1 MNNKNSKVLHS
12 LLIKNFKSIGNQ
24 EKIDFGNLTLL
35 CGENS
40 SGKSTIINTLLL
52 LAQSGHHFYQQ
63 PDTSFPLNGVVQ
75 QLGSIENIKNKNS
88 NSEISIGLLGGDEIS
103 NSFFQISLDDLGTGR
118 NILYSKYVHDFLK
131 DIDEFN
137 AIDFAEFSKDKL
149 YMTKAFEFSYFD
161 TELENKFLLET
172 DIPKDIKNKLEEYIT
187 FSDFKSENTKY
198 HTSLNF
204 NAREYNFLSEESNI
218 SPEKINETF
227 SSKFSEMDYE
237 NSVHSFNGV
246 MFKDGFPSNQLS
258 TPTELTRSIMSDF
271 ISKFKDLDLENISI
285 DIRDFAYSDEMWSTE
300 IEDYME
306 FDSNTERNLLI
317 DHILSENLDFPDLG
331 KENLLQIFDKFFK
344 RKSSLSNYFKYL
356 FEQGFS
362 IEMLNELNRFEIE
375 NNTQRKPGLTNIL
388 SAISVSLYGID
399 ISKTKSE
406 VRKSTKRRNVVDE
419 LLPIIFLYNI
429 LNLDEFKQYGPIQE
443 GMYFFIIS
451 TLLNNSEEAIYSK
464 FVDISK
470 GILSLLDE
478 KIPEDNLWDTA
489 YDYFISDHEEMDY
502 EDDDFRRDQS
512 LYENYY
518 EEAKAEELQRRLSNA
533 TSMFREF
540 LDEFFD
546 SSPVE
551 VNTEEL
557 SRRLYSSTR
566 IFIDFRSLR
575 ESIEKFDTIANFR
588 FFNYNNSK
596 HQQNNEKNLQSIL
609 DSVNKFMGWSY
620 FINSER
626 EQGAKKDTYYI
637 ESKFSIK
644 NLESNLLIIDSMNSL
659 NIVYKKLKDIL
670 DHIKYLGPLR
680 DRSTSSDSD
689 NIYPEII
696 PLGLDGEN
704 FIKHYEF
711 NKNKKII
718 TILPYYEFN
727 ESPIKNRKTPSE
739 KKNPDTIDDLVKNN
753 ATFKEVNTF
762 TVREAFD
769 WWIKY
774 FGLGS
779 YFEVTNNTERPSQL
793 DSYIRPVDLEHSV
806 SPASVGVGF
815 SQIAPIILMCLT
827 AEKNDI
833 LIFEQ
838 PELHLHPG
846 LQQKL
851 GDFFLQMS
859 KLGIQII
866 IETHSDHILNR
877 VRLRSLEDLD
887 SFSDN
892 VNIVFV
898 EKEDKQSKF
907 NQFKITDDGD
917 FDFETYPKGFFDQ
930 TSKDTFKLL
939 KAKAIKQQK
948 KSTENYDSD
957 SEEAPF

>member
-1 MNNKNSKVLHS
+1 MKDKDNKVLRS
-12 LLIKNFKSIGNQ
+12 LLIKNFKSIGSQ
-24 EKIDFGNLTLL
+24 EKIDFENLTLL

-63 PDTSFPLNGVVQ
+63 PDLSFPLNGVVQ
-75 QLGSIENIKNKNS
+75 QLGSIENIKNKNGD
-88 NSEISIGLLGGDEIS
+88 SEISIGLLGREGD
-103 NSFFQISLDDLGTGR
+103 NNLFFQISLDDLGVGG
-118 NILYSKYVHDFLK
+118 NILNSKYVNDHLFDADDYSLDPTVGYEDLWYK
-131 DIDEFN
+131 
-137 AIDFAEFSKDKL
+137 
-149 YMTKAFEFSYFD
+149 TKAFEFSYFN
-161 TELENKFLLET
+161 TEKENKFLLESEL
-172 DIPKDIKNKLEEYIT
+172 PENIKNKLEEYIVL
-187 FSDFKSENTKY
+187 SDYKSENSKY

-204 NAREYNFLSEESNI
+204 NAMEYDVLGAESII
-218 SPEKINETF
+218 SPENIKETF
-227 SSKFSEMDYE
+227 LNKISETGITHG
-237 NSVHSFNGV
+237 SSFNGV

-258 TPTELTRSIMSDF
+258 TPTDLNRKIMGSF
-271 ISKFKDLDLENISI
+271 IGKFKNLDLENLSI
-285 DIRDFAYSDEMWSTE
+285 EIRDFAYSGDEMWSE
-300 IEDYME
+300 EEEDYME
-306 FDSNTERNLLI
+306 LDVNTERNLLI
-317 DHILSENLDFPDLG
+317 DHILEDELDFSGLG
-331 KENLLQIFDKFFK
+331 EESLELVIDKFFE

-356 FEQGFS
+356 FEEGFS
-362 IEMLNELNRFEIE
+362 IEMLNEFNRFEIE
-375 NNTQRKPGLTNIL
+375 NNTQRKSGLTNIL
-388 SAISVSLYGID
+388 SAISVSLYGKD

-406 VRKSTKRRNVVDE
+406 IRKSTKRRNVIDE

-429 LNLDEFKQYGPIQE
+429 LNLDELKQNGPIQE

-451 TLLNNSEEAIYSK
+451 TLLTNSEEAVYDR
-464 FVDISK
+464 FVKISEE
-470 GILSLLDE
+470 ISTLFSE
-478 KIPEDNLWDTA
+478 KISEEELQETA
-489 YDYFISDHEEMDY
+489 YDLFKGDN
-502 EDDDFRRDQS
+502 EDWNSELYDDALVLS
-512 LYENYY
+512 NELEKYY
-518 EEAKAEELQRRLSNA
+518 VEAKNEELLSRLSRAENI
-533 TSMFREF
+533 FKEF
-540 LDEFFD
+540 LDDFFA
-546 SSPVE
+546 SEP
-551 VNTEEL
+551 
-557 SRRLYSSTR
+557 
-566 IFIDFRSLR
+566 IDFKSLR
-575 ESIEKFDTIANFR
+575 ESIEKFDTIENFR

-596 HQQNNEKNLQSIL
+596 HQQNNEKKLQSIL
-609 DSVNKFMGWSY
+609 DSVNKFMEWSY

-626 EQGAKKDTYYI
+626 VQSSKKDTYYI

-644 NLESNLLIIDSMNSL
+644 NLENNLLRIEPENAL
-659 NIVYKKLKDIL
+659 NVVYDRLKRIL

-718 TILPYYEFN
+718 TILPYYELN
-727 ESPIKNRKTPSE
+727 QSPTKDGNTPS
-739 KKNPDTIDDLVKNN
+739 DVKNQDEIVDGSKN
-753 ATFKEVNTF
+753 NPTFKEVNTF

-779 YFEVTNNTERPSQL
+779 YFEVMNNTEKPSQL
-793 DSYIRPVDLEHSV
+793 DSYIRPIDLDHSV

-827 AEKNDI
+827 AEKNDV

-838 PELHLHPG
+838 PELHLHPA

-877 VRLRSLEDLD
+877 VRLRSLEDLK
-887 SFSDN
+887 SFSEN

-917 FDFETYPKGFFDQ
+917 FDFQTYPKGFFDQ

-948 KSTENYDSD
+948 KNTYNGDSNA
-957 SEEAPF
+957 EEAPF

>member
-1 MNNKNSKVLHS
+1 MKDKDNKVLRS
-12 LLIKNFKSIGNQ
+12 LLIKNFKSIGSQ
-24 EKIDFGNLTLL
+24 EKIDFENLTLL

-63 PDTSFPLNGVVQ
+63 PDLSFPLNGVVQ
-75 QLGSIENIKNKNS
+75 QLGSIENIKNKNGD
-88 NSEISIGLLGGDEIS
+88 SEISIGLLGREGD
-103 NSFFQISLDDLGTGR
+103 NNLFFQISLDDLGVGG
-118 NILYSKYVHDFLK
+118 NILNSKYVNDHLFDADDYSLDPTVGYEDLWYK
-131 DIDEFN
+131 
-137 AIDFAEFSKDKL
+137 
-149 YMTKAFEFSYFD
+149 TKAFEFSYFN
-161 TELENKFLLET
+161 TEKENKFLIESDLPE
-172 DIPKDIKNKLEEYIT
+172 DIKNKLEEYIVL
-187 FSDFKSENTKY
+187 SDYKSENSKY

-204 NAREYNFLSEESNI
+204 NAMEYDVLGAESII
-218 SPEKINETF
+218 SPENIKETF
-227 SSKFSEMDYE
+227 LNKISETGITHG
-237 NSVHSFNGV
+237 SSFNGV

-258 TPTELTRSIMSDF
+258 TPTDLNRKIMGSF
-271 ISKFKDLDLENISI
+271 IGKFKNLDLENLSI
-285 DIRDFAYSDEMWSTE
+285 EIRDFAYSGDEMWSE
-300 IEDYME
+300 EEEDYME
-306 FDSNTERNLLI
+306 LDVNTERNLLI
-317 DHILSENLDFPDLG
+317 DHILEDELDFSGLG
-331 KENLLQIFDKFFK
+331 EESLELVIDKFFE

-356 FEQGFS
+356 FEEGFS
-362 IEMLNELNRFEIE
+362 IEMLNEFNRFEIE
-375 NNTQRKPGLTNIL
+375 NNTQRKSGLTNIL
-388 SAISVSLYGID
+388 SAISVSLYGKD

-406 VRKSTKRRNVVDE
+406 IRKSTKRRNVIDE

-429 LNLDEFKQYGPIQE
+429 LNLDELKQNGPIQE

-451 TLLNNSEEAIYSK
+451 TLLTNSEEAVYDR
-464 FVDISK
+464 FVKISEE
-470 GILSLLDE
+470 ISTLFSE
-478 KIPEDNLWDTA
+478 KISEEELQETA
-489 YDYFISDHEEMDY
+489 YDLFKGDN
-502 EDDDFRRDQS
+502 EDWNSELYDDALVLS
-512 LYENYY
+512 NELEKYY
-518 EEAKAEELQRRLSNA
+518 VEAKNEELLSRLSRTENI
-533 TSMFREF
+533 FKEF
-540 LDEFFD
+540 LDDFFA
-546 SSPVE
+546 SEP
-551 VNTEEL
+551 
-557 SRRLYSSTR
+557 
-566 IFIDFRSLR
+566 IDFKSLR
-575 ESIEKFDTIANFR
+575 ESIEKFDTIENFR

-596 HQQNNEKNLQSIL
+596 HQQNNEKKLQSIL
-609 DSVNKFMGWSY
+609 DSVNKFMEWSY

-626 EQGAKKDTYYI
+626 VKSSKKDTYYI

-644 NLESNLLIIDSMNSL
+644 NLENNLLRIEPENAL
-659 NIVYKKLKDIL
+659 NVVYDRLKRIL

-718 TILPYYEFN
+718 TILPYYELN
-727 ESPIKNRKTPSE
+727 QSPTKDGNTPSDV
-739 KKNPDTIDDLVKNN
+739 KNQDEIDDGVKNN
-753 ATFKEVNTF
+753 PTFKEVNTF

-779 YFEVTNNTERPSQL
+779 YFEVMNNTEKPSQL
-793 DSYIRPVDLEHSV
+793 DSYIRPIDLDHSV

-827 AEKNDI
+827 AEKNDV

-838 PELHLHPG
+838 PELHLHPA

-877 VRLRSLEDLD
+877 VRLRSLEDLK
-887 SFSDN
+887 SFSEN

-917 FDFETYPKGFFDQ
+917 YDFQTYPKGFFDQ

-948 KSTENYDSD
+948 KNTYNGDSNA
-957 SEEAPF
+957 EEAPF

>member
-1 MNNKNSKVLHS
+1 MKDNKVLRS
-12 LLIKNFKSIGNQ
+12 LLIKNFKSVGDP
-24 EKIDFGNLTLL
+24 EKIDFENLTLL

-63 PDTSFPLNGVVQ
+63 PDSSFPLNGVVQ

-88 NSEISIGLLGGDEIS
+88 DSEISIGVLGREG
-103 NSFFQISLDDLGTGR
+103 NHNLFFQISLEDLGVSG
-118 NILYSKYVHDFLK
+118 NILNSKYVNDLLV
-131 DIDEFN
+131 DADEFS
-137 AIDFAEFSKDKL
+137 IDPEELSKDKL
-149 YMTKAFEFSYFD
+149 FVTKGFEFSYFN
-161 TELENKFLLET
+161 TEKENKFLLES
-172 DIPKDIKNKLEEYIT
+172 DLPENIKNKLEEYIVL
-187 FSDFKSENTKY
+187 SDYNSENSKY

-204 NAREYNFLSEESNI
+204 NAKEYEAVSEESII
-218 SPEKINETF
+218 SSEKIKETF
-227 SSKFSEMDYE
+227 LNKLSERGIPHG
-237 NSVHSFNGV
+237 SSFNGV

-258 TPTELTRSIMSDF
+258 TPADLNRKIMGSF
-271 ISKFKDLDLENISI
+271 IAKFKELDLENLSI
-285 DIRDFAYSDEMWSTE
+285 EIRDFAYSGDEMWSE
-300 IEDYME
+300 EEEDYME
-306 FDSNTERNLLI
+306 LDVNTERNLLI
-317 DHILSENLDFPDLG
+317 DHILEDDLDFSGLG
-331 KENLLQIFDKFFK
+331 EESLELIVDKFFK

-356 FEQGFS
+356 FEEGFS
-362 IEMLNELNRFEIE
+362 IEMLNEFNRFEIE
-375 NNTQRKPGLTNIL
+375 NNTQRKSGLTNIL
-388 SAISVSLYGID
+388 SAISVSLYGKD

-406 VRKSTKRRNVVDE
+406 IRKSTKRRNVIDE

-429 LNLDEFKQYGPIQE
+429 LNLDELKQYGPIQE

-451 TLLNNSEEAIYSK
+451 TLLTNSEEAVYDR
-464 FVDISK
+464 FVKISEE
-470 GILSLLDE
+470 ISTLFSE
-478 KIPEDNLWDTA
+478 KISE
-489 YDYFISDHEEMDY
+489 
-502 EDDDFRRDQS
+502 
-512 LYENYY
+512 
-518 EEAKAEELQRRLSNA
+518 EELQDAAYDLFKGDNEDWNSELYA
-533 TSMFREF
+533 
-540 LDEFFD
+540 DEL
-546 SSPVE
+546 VLQNE
-551 VNTEEL
+551 LEKYYIEAKTEEL
-557 SRRLYSSTR
+557 YIRRTR
-566 IFIDFRSLR
+566 ADNIFKDFLNDFFASDPIDFKSLR
-575 ESIEKFDTIANFR
+575 ESIEKFDTIENFR

-596 HQQNNEKNLQSIL
+596 HQQNNEKKLQSIL
-609 DSVNKFMGWSY
+609 DSVNKFMEWSY

-626 EQGAKKDTYYI
+626 VQGAKKDTYYI

-644 NLESNLLIIDSMNSL
+644 NLENNLLRIEPENAL
-659 NIVYKKLKDIL
+659 NVVYDRLKHIL
-670 DHIKYLGPLR
+670 NHIKYLGPLR

-727 ESPIKNRKTPSE
+727 QSPTKDGNTPSDV
-739 KKNPDTIDDLVKNN
+739 KNQDEIDDGVKNN
-753 ATFKEVNTF
+753 PTFKEVNTF

-779 YFEVTNNTERPSQL
+779 FFEVMNNTEKPSQL
-793 DSYIRPVDLEHSV
+793 DSYIRPIDLDHSV

-827 AEKNDI
+827 AEKNDV

-838 PELHLHPG
+838 PELHLHPA

-877 VRLRSLEDLD
+877 VRLRSLEDLK
-887 SFSDN
+887 SFSKN

-907 NQFKITDDGD
+907 NQFKITEDGD
-917 FDFETYPKGFFDQ
+917 FDFQTYPKGFFDQ

-948 KSTENYDSD
+948 KSTDNDD
-957 SEEAPF
+957 NNPEEAPF

>member
-1 MNNKNSKVLHS
+1 MKDNKVLRS
-12 LLIKNFKSIGNQ
+12 LLIKNFKSVGDPQ
-24 EKIDFGNLTLL
+24 KIDFENLTLL

-52 LAQSGHHFYQQ
+52 LAQSGHNFYQQ
-63 PDTSFPLNGVVQ
+63 PDSSFPLNGVVQ

-88 NSEISIGLLGGDEIS
+88 DSEISIGVLGREGND
-103 NSFFQISLDDLGTGR
+103 NLFFQISLEDLGVAG
-118 NILYSKYVHDFLK
+118 NILNSKYVNDHLFDADEYSLDSDGYK
-131 DIDEFN
+131 DLWY
-137 AIDFAEFSKDKL
+137 K
-149 YMTKAFEFSYFD
+149 TKAFEFSYFN
-161 TELENKFLLET
+161 TEKENKFLLES
-172 DIPKDIKNKLEEYIT
+172 DLSENIKNKLEEYIVL
-187 FSDFKSENTKY
+187 SDYKSENSKY

-204 NAREYNFLSEESNI
+204 NAKEYDVLAAESII
-218 SPEKINETF
+218 SPENIKETF
-227 SSKFSEMDYE
+227 LNKISETGITHG
-237 NSVHSFNGV
+237 SSFNGV

-258 TPTELTRSIMSDF
+258 TPADLNRKIMGSF
-271 ISKFKDLDLENISI
+271 IAKFKELDLENLSI
-285 DIRDFAYSDEMWSTE
+285 EIRDFAYSGDEMWSE
-300 IEDYME
+300 EEEDYME
-306 FDSNTERNLLI
+306 LDVNTERNLLI
-317 DHILSENLDFPDLG
+317 DHILEDNLDFSDLDE
-331 KENLLQIFDKFFK
+331 ENLKLMIDKFFK

-362 IEMLNELNRFEIE
+362 IEMLNEFNRFEIK
-375 NNTQRKPGLTNIL
+375 NNTQRKSGLTNIL
-388 SAISVSLYGID
+388 SAISVSLYGKD

-406 VRKSTKRRNVVDE
+406 IRKSTKRRNVIDE

-429 LNLDEFKQYGPIQE
+429 LNLDELRQYGPIQE

-451 TLLNNSEEAIYSK
+451 TLLTNSEEPVYDR
-464 FVDISK
+464 FVKISEE
-470 GILSLLDE
+470 ISTLFSE
-478 KIPEDNLWDTA
+478 KISEEELHDAA
-489 YDYFISDHEEMDY
+489 YDLFKGDV
-502 EDDDFRRDQS
+502 EDWNS
-512 LYENYY
+512 ELYADELVLRNELEKYY
-518 EEAKAEELQRRLSNA
+518 IEAK
-533 TSMFREF
+533 
-540 LDEFFD
+540 
-546 SSPVE
+546 
-551 VNTEEL
+551 TEEL
-557 SRRLYSSTR
+557 YIRRTR
-566 IFIDFRSLR
+566 ADNIFKDFLDDFFASDPIDFKSLR
-575 ESIEKFDTIANFR
+575 ESIEKFDTIENFR

-596 HQQNNEKNLQSIL
+596 HQQNNEKKLESIL
-609 DSVNKFMGWSY
+609 DSVNKFMEWSY

-626 EQGAKKDTYYI
+626 VQGAKKDTYYI

-644 NLESNLLIIDSMNSL
+644 NLENNLLRIEPEDAL
-659 NIVYKKLKDIL
+659 NVVYDRLKHIL

-689 NIYPEII
+689 NIYPKII
-696 PLGLDGEN
+696 PLGLNGEN

-718 TILPYYEFN
+718 TILPYYEFKQ
-727 ESPIKNRKTPSE
+727 SPTKDGNTPSDIKNQDE
-739 KKNPDTIDDLVKNN
+739 IDDGIKNN
-753 ATFKEVNTF
+753 LTFKEANTF

-769 WWIKY
+769 WWIKF

-779 YFEVTNNTERPSQL
+779 YFEVMNNTEKPSQL
-793 DSYIRPVDLEHSV
+793 DSYIRPIDLDHSV

-827 AEKNDI
+827 ADKNDV

-887 SFSDN
+887 SFKEN

-898 EKEDKQSKF
+898 EKENKQSKF
-907 NQFKITDDGD
+907 NQFKITDNGD
-917 FDFETYPKGFFDQ
+917 FDFQTYPKGFFDQ

-948 KSTENYDSD
+948 KNTDNV
-957 SEEAPF
+957 EEAPF

>member
-1 MNNKNSKVLHS
+1 MKDNNVLRS
-12 LLIKNFKSIGNQ
+12 LLIKNFKSIGHP
-24 EKIDFGNLTLL
+24 EKIDFENLTLL

-63 PDTSFPLNGVVQ
+63 SDSSFPLNGVVQ

-88 NSEISIGLLGGDEIS
+88 DSEISIGILGREGND
-103 NSFFQISLDDLGTGR
+103 NLFFQISLEDLGIGG
-118 NILYSKYVHDFLK
+118 NIMNSKYVNDHLIDADGYSLDTAEGYK
-131 DIDEFN
+131 DLHYE
-137 AIDFAEFSKDKL
+137 
-149 YMTKAFEFSYFD
+149 TKAFEFSYFK
-161 TELENKFLLET
+161 TEKENEFILESDLPEN
-172 DIPKDIKNKLEEYIT
+172 IKNKLEEYIVL
-187 FSDFKSENTKY
+187 SDYKSENSKY

-204 NAREYNFLSEESNI
+204 NAKEYDVLAKESII
-218 SPEKINETF
+218 SPENIKETF
-227 SSKFSEMDYE
+227 LNKISETGP
-237 NSVHSFNGV
+237 SFGSSFNGV

-258 TPTELTRSIMSDF
+258 TPTDLNRKIMGSF
-271 ISKFKDLDLENISI
+271 IAKFKDLDLENLSI
-285 DIRDFAYSDEMWSTE
+285 EIRDFAYSGDEMWSE
-300 IEDYME
+300 EEEDYME
-306 FDSNTERNLLI
+306 LDVNTERNLLI
-317 DHILSENLDFPDLG
+317 DHILEDDLDFSGLG
-331 KENLLQIFDKFFK
+331 EESLELVVDKFFE

-356 FEQGFS
+356 FEEGFS
-362 IEMLNELNRFEIE
+362 IEMLNEFNRFEIE
-375 NNTQRKPGLTNIL
+375 NNTQRKSGLTNIL
-388 SAISVSLYGID
+388 SAISVSLYGKD

-406 VRKSTKRRNVVDE
+406 IRKSTKRRNVIDE

-429 LNLDEFKQYGPIQE
+429 LNLDELKQNGPIQE

-451 TLLNNSEEAIYSK
+451 TLLTNSEEAVYDR
-464 FVDISK
+464 FVKISEE
-470 GILSLLDE
+470 ISTLFSE
-478 KIPEDNLWDTA
+478 KISEEELQETA
-489 YDYFISDHEEMDY
+489 YDLFKGDNEDWNSELYDDVIVLSNELEEY
-502 EDDDFRRDQS
+502 WVKAKNEELLSRLSRAENIFKGFLDDFFASD
-512 LYENYY
+512 
-518 EEAKAEELQRRLSNA
+518 
-533 TSMFREF
+533 
-540 LDEFFD
+540 
-546 SSPVE
+546 P
-551 VNTEEL
+551 
-557 SRRLYSSTR
+557 
-566 IFIDFRSLR
+566 IDFKSLR
-575 ESIEKFDTIANFR
+575 ESIDNFDTIENFR

-596 HQQNNEKNLQSIL
+596 HQQNNEKKLQSIL
-609 DSVNKFMGWSY
+609 DSVNKFMEWSY

-626 EQGAKKDTYYI
+626 VQGAKKETYYI
-637 ESKFSIK
+637 DSKFSLK
-644 NLESNLLIIDSMNSL
+644 NLENNLLRIEPENAL
-659 NIVYKKLKDIL
+659 NVVYDRLKHIL

-727 ESPIKNRKTPSE
+727 QSPTKNAKTTSKVKNLDETDDGIKN
-739 KKNPDTIDDLVKNN
+739 NP
-753 ATFKEVNTF
+753 TFKEVNTF

-779 YFEVTNNTERPSQL
+779 YFEVMNNTEKPSQL
-793 DSYIRPVDLEHSV
+793 DSYIRPIDLDHSV

-827 AEKNDI
+827 AEKNDV

-838 PELHLHPG
+838 PELHLHPA

-859 KLGIQII
+859 KLGTQII

-877 VRLRSLEDLD
+877 VRLRSLEDLK
-887 SFSDN
+887 SFKEN

-917 FDFETYPKGFFDQ
+917 FDFQTYPKGFFDQ

-948 KSTENYDSD
+948 KNTDNV
-957 SEEAPF
+957 EEAPF

>member
-1 MNNKNSKVLHS
+1 MKDKDNKVLRS
-12 LLIKNFKSIGNQ
+12 LLIKNFKSIGSQ
-24 EKIDFGNLTLL
+24 EKIDFENLTLL

-63 PDTSFPLNGVVQ
+63 PDLSFPLNGVVQ
-75 QLGSIENIKNKNS
+75 QLGSIENIKNKNGD
-88 NSEISIGLLGGDEIS
+88 SEISIGLLGREGD
-103 NSFFQISLDDLGTGR
+103 NNLFFQISLDDLGVGG
-118 NILYSKYVHDFLK
+118 NILNSKYVNDHLFDADDYSLDPTVGYEDLWYK
-131 DIDEFN
+131 
-137 AIDFAEFSKDKL
+137 
-149 YMTKAFEFSYFD
+149 TKAFEFSYFN
-161 TELENKFLLET
+161 TEKENKFLLESEL
-172 DIPKDIKNKLEEYIT
+172 PENIKNKLEEYIVL
-187 FSDFKSENTKY
+187 SDYKSENSKY

-204 NAREYNFLSEESNI
+204 NAMEYDVLGAESII
-218 SPEKINETF
+218 SPENIKETF
-227 SSKFSEMDYE
+227 LNKISETGITHG
-237 NSVHSFNGV
+237 SSFNGV

-258 TPTELTRSIMSDF
+258 TPTDLNRKIMGSF
-271 ISKFKDLDLENISI
+271 IGKFKNLDLENLSI
-285 DIRDFAYSDEMWSTE
+285 EIRDFAYSGDEMWSE
-300 IEDYME
+300 EEEDYME
-306 FDSNTERNLLI
+306 LDVNTERNLLI
-317 DHILSENLDFPDLG
+317 DHILEDELDFSGLG
-331 KENLLQIFDKFFK
+331 EESLELVIDKFFE

-356 FEQGFS
+356 FEEGFS
-362 IEMLNELNRFEIE
+362 IEMLNEFNRFEIE
-375 NNTQRKPGLTNIL
+375 NNTQRKSGLTNIL
-388 SAISVSLYGID
+388 SAISVSLYGKD

-406 VRKSTKRRNVVDE
+406 IRKSTKRRNVIDE

-429 LNLDEFKQYGPIQE
+429 LNLDELKQNGPIQE

-451 TLLNNSEEAIYSK
+451 TLLTNSEEAVYDR
-464 FVDISK
+464 FVKISEE
-470 GILSLLDE
+470 ISTLFSE
-478 KIPEDNLWDTA
+478 KISEEELQETA
-489 YDYFISDHEEMDY
+489 YDLFKGDN
-502 EDDDFRRDQS
+502 EDWNSELYDDALVLS
-512 LYENYY
+512 NELEKYY
-518 EEAKAEELQRRLSNA
+518 VEAKNEELLSRLSRAENI
-533 TSMFREF
+533 FKEF
-540 LDEFFD
+540 LDDFFA
-546 SSPVE
+546 SEP
-551 VNTEEL
+551 
-557 SRRLYSSTR
+557 
-566 IFIDFRSLR
+566 IDFKSLR
-575 ESIEKFDTIANFR
+575 ESIEKFDTIENFR

-596 HQQNNEKNLQSIL
+596 HQQNNEKKLQSIL
-609 DSVNKFMGWSY
+609 DSVNKFMEWSY

-626 EQGAKKDTYYI
+626 VQSSKKDTYYI

-644 NLESNLLIIDSMNSL
+644 NLENNLLRIEPENAL
-659 NIVYKKLKDIL
+659 NVVYDRLKHIL

-718 TILPYYEFN
+718 TILPYYELN
-727 ESPIKNRKTPSE
+727 QSPTKDGNTPS
-739 KKNPDTIDDLVKNN
+739 DVKNQDEIVDGSKN
-753 ATFKEVNTF
+753 NPTFKEVNTF

-779 YFEVTNNTERPSQL
+779 YFEVMNNTEKPSQL
-793 DSYIRPVDLEHSV
+793 DSYIRPIDLDHSV

-827 AEKNDI
+827 AEKNDV

-838 PELHLHPG
+838 PELHLHPA

-877 VRLRSLEDLD
+877 VRLRSLEDLK
-887 SFSDN
+887 SFSEN

-917 FDFETYPKGFFDQ
+917 FDFQTYPKGFFDQ

-948 KSTENYDSD
+948 KNTDNGDSNG
-957 SEEAPF
+957 EEAPF

>member
-1 MNNKNSKVLHS
+1 MKDKDNKVLRS
-12 LLIKNFKSIGNQ
+12 LLIKNFKSIGSQ
-24 EKIDFGNLTLL
+24 EKIDFENLTLL

-63 PDTSFPLNGVVQ
+63 PDLSFPLNGVVQ
-75 QLGSIENIKNKNS
+75 QLGSIENIKNKNGD
-88 NSEISIGLLGGDEIS
+88 SEISIGLLGREGD
-103 NSFFQISLDDLGTGR
+103 NNLFFQISLDDLGVGG
-118 NILYSKYVHDFLK
+118 NILNSKYVNDHLFDADDYSLDPTVGYEDLWYK
-131 DIDEFN
+131 
-137 AIDFAEFSKDKL
+137 
-149 YMTKAFEFSYFD
+149 TKAFEFSYFN
-161 TELENKFLLET
+161 TEKENKFLLESEL
-172 DIPKDIKNKLEEYIT
+172 PENIKNKLEEYIVL
-187 FSDFKSENTKY
+187 SDYKSENSKY

-204 NAREYNFLSEESNI
+204 NAMEYDVLGAESII
-218 SPEKINETF
+218 SPENIKETF
-227 SSKFSEMDYE
+227 LNKISETGITHG
-237 NSVHSFNGV
+237 SSFNGV

-258 TPTELTRSIMSDF
+258 TPTDLNRKIMGSF
-271 ISKFKDLDLENISI
+271 IGKFKNLDLENLSI
-285 DIRDFAYSDEMWSTE
+285 EIRDFAYSGDEMWSE
-300 IEDYME
+300 EEEDYME
-306 FDSNTERNLLI
+306 LDVNTERNLLI
-317 DHILSENLDFPDLG
+317 DHILEDELDFSGLG
-331 KENLLQIFDKFFK
+331 EESLELVIDKFFE

-356 FEQGFS
+356 FEEGFS
-362 IEMLNELNRFEIE
+362 IEMLNEFNRFEIE
-375 NNTQRKPGLTNIL
+375 NNTQRKSGLTNIL
-388 SAISVSLYGID
+388 SAISVSLYGKD

-406 VRKSTKRRNVVDE
+406 IRKSTKRRNVIDE

-429 LNLDEFKQYGPIQE
+429 LNLDELKQNGPIQE

-451 TLLNNSEEAIYSK
+451 TLLTNSEEAVYDR
-464 FVDISK
+464 FVKISEE
-470 GILSLLDE
+470 ISTLFSE
-478 KIPEDNLWDTA
+478 KISEEELQETA
-489 YDYFISDHEEMDY
+489 YDLFKGDN
-502 EDDDFRRDQS
+502 EDWNSELYDDALVLS
-512 LYENYY
+512 NELEKYY
-518 EEAKAEELQRRLSNA
+518 VEAKNEELLSRLSRAENI
-533 TSMFREF
+533 FKEF
-540 LDEFFD
+540 LDDFFA
-546 SSPVE
+546 SEP
-551 VNTEEL
+551 
-557 SRRLYSSTR
+557 
-566 IFIDFRSLR
+566 IDFKSLR
-575 ESIEKFDTIANFR
+575 ESIEKFDTIENFR

-596 HQQNNEKNLQSIL
+596 HQQNNEKKLQSIL
-609 DSVNKFMGWSY
+609 DSVNKFMEWSY

-626 EQGAKKDTYYI
+626 VQSSKKDTYYI

-644 NLESNLLIIDSMNSL
+644 NLENNLLRIEPENAL
-659 NIVYKKLKDIL
+659 NVVYDRLKHIL

-718 TILPYYEFN
+718 TILPYYELN
-727 ESPIKNRKTPSE
+727 QSPTKDGNTPS
-739 KKNPDTIDDLVKNN
+739 DVKNQDEIVDGSKN
-753 ATFKEVNTF
+753 NPTFKEVNTF

-779 YFEVTNNTERPSQL
+779 YFEVMNNTEKPSQL
-793 DSYIRPVDLEHSV
+793 DSYIRPIDLDHSV

-827 AEKNDI
+827 AEKNDV

-838 PELHLHPG
+838 PELHLHPA

-877 VRLRSLEDLD
+877 VRLRSLEDLK
-887 SFSDN
+887 SFSEN

-917 FDFETYPKGFFDQ
+917 FDFQTYPKGFFDQ

-948 KSTENYDSD
+948 KNTDNGDSNA
-957 SEEAPF
+957 EEAPF

>member
-1 MNNKNSKVLHS
+1 MKDNKVLRS
-12 LLIKNFKSIGNQ
+12 LLIKNFKSVGDP
-24 EKIDFGNLTLL
+24 EKIDFENLTLL

-63 PDTSFPLNGVVQ
+63 PDSSFPLNGVVQ

-88 NSEISIGLLGGDEIS
+88 DSEISIGVLGREG
-103 NSFFQISLDDLGTGR
+103 NHNLFFQISLEDLGVSG
-118 NILYSKYVHDFLK
+118 NILNSKYVNDLLV
-131 DIDEFN
+131 DADELSIDPE
-137 AIDFAEFSKDKL
+137 ELSKDKL
-149 YMTKAFEFSYFD
+149 FVTKGFEFSYFN
-161 TELENKFLLET
+161 TEKENKFLLES
-172 DIPKDIKNKLEEYIT
+172 DLPENIKNKLEEYIVL
-187 FSDFKSENTKY
+187 SDYNSENSKY

-204 NAREYNFLSEESNI
+204 NAKEYDALSEESII
-218 SPEKINETF
+218 SSEKIKETF
-227 SSKFSEMDYE
+227 LNKLSERGIPHG
-237 NSVHSFNGV
+237 SSFNGV

-258 TPTELTRSIMSDF
+258 TPADLNRKIMGSF
-271 ISKFKDLDLENISI
+271 IAKFKELDLENLSI
-285 DIRDFAYSDEMWSTE
+285 EIRDFAYSGDEMWSE
-300 IEDYME
+300 EEEDYME
-306 FDSNTERNLLI
+306 LDVNTERNLLI
-317 DHILSENLDFPDLG
+317 DHILEDNLDFSGLG
-331 KENLLQIFDKFFK
+331 EESLELIVDKFFK

-356 FEQGFS
+356 FEEGFS
-362 IEMLNELNRFEIE
+362 IEMLNEFNRFEIE
-375 NNTQRKPGLTNIL
+375 NNTQRKSGLTNIL
-388 SAISVSLYGID
+388 SAISVSLYGKD

-406 VRKSTKRRNVVDE
+406 IRKSTKRRNVIDE

-429 LNLDEFKQYGPIQE
+429 LNLDELKQYGPIQE

-451 TLLNNSEEAIYSK
+451 TLLTNSEEAVYDR
-464 FVDISK
+464 FVKISEE
-470 GILSLLDE
+470 ISTLFSE
-478 KIPEDNLWDTA
+478 KISE
-489 YDYFISDHEEMDY
+489 
-502 EDDDFRRDQS
+502 
-512 LYENYY
+512 
-518 EEAKAEELQRRLSNA
+518 EELQDAAYDLFKGDNEDWNSELYADELVLQNELEKYYIEAKTEELLSRLSRAENI
-533 TSMFREF
+533 FKEF
-540 LDEFFD
+540 LDDFFASD
-546 SSPVE
+546 P
-551 VNTEEL
+551 
-557 SRRLYSSTR
+557 
-566 IFIDFRSLR
+566 IDFKSLR
-575 ESIEKFDTIANFR
+575 ESIEKFDTIENFR

-596 HQQNNEKNLQSIL
+596 HQQNNEKKLQSIL
-609 DSVNKFMGWSY
+609 DSVNKFMEWRY

-626 EQGAKKDTYYI
+626 VQSSKKDTYYI

-644 NLESNLLIIDSMNSL
+644 NLENNLLRIEPENAL
-659 NIVYKKLKDIL
+659 NVVYDRLKHIL

-727 ESPIKNRKTPSE
+727 QSPTKDGNTPSDV
-739 KKNPDTIDDLVKNN
+739 KNQDEIDDGVKNN
-753 ATFKEVNTF
+753 PTFKEVNTF

-779 YFEVTNNTERPSQL
+779 YFEVMNNTEKPSQL
-793 DSYIRPVDLEHSV
+793 DSYIRPIDLDHSV

-827 AEKNDI
+827 AEKNDV

-838 PELHLHPG
+838 PELHLHPA

-877 VRLRSLEDLD
+877 VRLRSLEDLK
-887 SFSDN
+887 SFSKN

-907 NQFKITDDGD
+907 NQFKITEDGD
-917 FDFETYPKGFFDQ
+917 FDFQTYPKGFFDQ

-948 KSTENYDSD
+948 KNTNNSD
-957 SEEAPF
+957 SNAEEAPF

>member
-1 MNNKNSKVLHS
+1 MKDNKVLRS
-12 LLIKNFKSIGNQ
+12 LLIKNFKSIGDQ
-24 EKIDFGNLTLL
+24 EKIDFENLTLL

-52 LAQSGHHFYQQ
+52 LAQSGYHFYQQ
-63 PDTSFPLNGVVQ
+63 PDSSFPLNGVVQ

-88 NSEISIGLLGGDEIS
+88 DSEISIGLLGREGND
-103 NSFFQISLDDLGTGR
+103 NLFFQISLEDLGVGG
-118 NILYSKYVHDFLK
+118 NILYSKFINDHLFDASEYALDPAGYK
-131 DIDEFN
+131 DLHY
-137 AIDFAEFSKDKL
+137 K
-149 YMTKAFEFSYFD
+149 TKAFEFSYFN
-161 TELENKFLLET
+161 TEKENKFMLES
-172 DIPKDIKNKLEEYIT
+172 DLPENIKNKLEDYIVL
-187 FSDFKSENTKY
+187 SDYKPENSQY

-204 NAREYNFLSEESNI
+204 NAIEYDVLASKSII
-218 SPEKINETF
+218 SPEIINDTF
-227 SSKFSEMDYE
+227 LNTISE
-237 NSVHSFNGV
+237 SGISIGSSFNAV
-246 MFKDGFPSNQLS
+246 MFKDGFPSSQLS
-258 TPTELTRSIMSDF
+258 TPSDLNRKIMSNF
-271 ISKFKDLDLENISI
+271 IAKFKDLDLENLSI
-285 DIRDFAYSDEMWSTE
+285 EIKDFAYSNEIWSE
-300 IEDYME
+300 EEEDYME
-306 FDSNTERNLLI
+306 FDVNIQRNLLI
-317 DHILSENLDFPDLG
+317 DHILEDDLDFSGLDE
-331 KENLLQIFDKFFK
+331 KNLELIVDKFFK
-344 RKSSLSNYFKYL
+344 RKGSLSNYFKYL

-362 IEMLNELNRFEIE
+362 IGMLNEFNRFEIE

-388 SAISVSLYGID
+388 SAISVSLYGKD

-406 VRKSTKRRNVVDE
+406 IRKSTKRRNVIDE
-419 LLPIIFLYNI
+419 LLPVIFLYNI

-451 TLLNNSEEAIYSK
+451 TLINNSEEAVYDR
-464 FVDISK
+464 FVKISE
-470 GILSLLDE
+470 IISTLFSE
-478 KIPEDNLWDTA
+478 KISEEELKDTA
-489 YDYFISDHEEMDY
+489 YDYFRAANEEWDPTFVDRELTSEFHDY
-502 EDDDFRRDQS
+502 YF
-512 LYENYY
+512 
-518 EEAKAEELQRRLSNA
+518 EAKNEELWSRLSKAENI
-533 TSMFREF
+533 FKEF
-540 LDEFFD
+540 LDDFFD
-546 SSPVE
+546 SEP
-551 VNTEEL
+551 
-557 SRRLYSSTR
+557 
-566 IFIDFRSLR
+566 IDFKSLR
-575 ESIEKFDTIANFR
+575 ESIEKFDTIENFK

-596 HQQNNEKNLQSIL
+596 HQQNNEKKLQSIL
-609 DSVNKFMGWSY
+609 DTVNRFMEWNY
-620 FINSER
+620 FVNTER
-626 EQGAKKDTYYI
+626 VQGEKNDTYYI

-644 NLESNLLIIDSMNSL
+644 NLENNLLRIEPENAL
-659 NIVYKKLKDIL
+659 NVVYERLKYIL

-689 NIYPEII
+689 NIYPGII

-718 TILPYYEFN
+718 TILPYYELNQFPTRDGN
-727 ESPIKNRKTPSE
+727 SPSDVNNQDE
-739 KKNPDTIDDLVKNN
+739 IDDGVKNN
-753 ATFKEVNTF
+753 PTFKEVNTF

-779 YFEVTNNTERPSQL
+779 YFEVMNNTEKPSQL
-793 DSYIRPVDLEHSV
+793 DSYIRPIDLDHSV

-827 AEKNDI
+827 AEKNDV

-859 KLGIQII
+859 KLDIQII

-877 VRLRSLEDLD
+877 VRLRSLEDLK
-887 SFSDN
+887 SFSEN

-907 NQFKITDDGD
+907 NQFKITDNGD
-917 FDFETYPKGFFDQ
+917 FDFQTYPKGFFDQ
-930 TSKDTFKLL
+930 TSKDTFRLL

-948 KSTENYDSD
+948 KAAENDDGD

>member
-1 MNNKNSKVLHS
+1 
-12 LLIKNFKSIGNQ
+12 
-24 EKIDFGNLTLL
+24 
-35 CGENS
+35 
-40 SGKSTIINTLLL
+40 
-52 LAQSGHHFYQQ
+52 
-63 PDTSFPLNGVVQ
+63 
-75 QLGSIENIKNKNS
+75 
-88 NSEISIGLLGGDEIS
+88 
-103 NSFFQISLDDLGTGR
+103 
-118 NILYSKYVHDFLK
+118 
-131 DIDEFN
+131 
-137 AIDFAEFSKDKL
+137 
-149 YMTKAFEFSYFD
+149 
-161 TELENKFLLET
+161 
-172 DIPKDIKNKLEEYIT
+172 
-187 FSDFKSENTKY
+187 
-198 HTSLNF
+198 
-204 NAREYNFLSEESNI
+204 
-218 SPEKINETF
+218 
-227 SSKFSEMDYE
+227 
-237 NSVHSFNGV
+237 
-246 MFKDGFPSNQLS
+246 
-258 TPTELTRSIMSDF
+258 
-271 ISKFKDLDLENISI
+271 
-285 DIRDFAYSDEMWSTE
+285 
-300 IEDYME
+300 
-306 FDSNTERNLLI
+306 
-317 DHILSENLDFPDLG
+317 
-331 KENLLQIFDKFFK
+331 
-344 RKSSLSNYFKYL
+344 LSNYFKYL
-356 FEQGFS
+356 FELGFS

-375 NNTQRKPGLTNIL
+375 NDTQRKPGLTNIL

-419 LLPIIFLYNI
+419 LLPVIFLYNI

-451 TLLNNSEEAIYSK
+451 TLINNSEEAIYNK
-464 FVDISK
+464 FVDISE
-470 GILSLLDE
+470 GIRSLLDE
-478 KIPEDNLWDTA
+478 EISEDELRDTA
-489 YDYFISDHEEMDY
+489 YDYFISANEDWDSEYDDIPESSLLDY
-502 EDDDFRRDQS
+502 
-512 LYENYY
+512 YI
-518 EEAKAEELQRRLSNA
+518 EAKGEELSRRQSNA
-533 TSMFREF
+533 TSIFRDF

-546 SSPVE
+546 SDP
-551 VNTEEL
+551 
-557 SRRLYSSTR
+557 
-566 IFIDFRSLR
+566 IDFKSLR
-575 ESIEKFDTIANFR
+575 ESIEKFDTIENFR

-596 HQQNNEKNLQSIL
+596 HQQNNEKKLQHIL
-609 DSVNKFMGWSY
+609 DSVNRFMGWSY

-626 EQGAKKDTYYI
+626 EQGEKKNTYYI

-644 NLESNLLIIDSMNSL
+644 NLESNLLIIEPENSL

-711 NKNKKII
+711 NKNKNII
-718 TILPYYEFN
+718 TILPYYEYN
-727 ESPIKNRKTPSE
+727 ENLTKNGKTFFE
-739 KKNPDTIDDLVKNN
+739 KENPDKIDELVKNK

-769 WWIKY
+769 WWISY

-779 YFEVTNNTERPSQL
+779 YFEVINNAEKPSQL

-877 VRLRSLEDLD
+877 VRLRSLEDMD
-887 SFSDN
+887 SFSEN

-917 FDFETYPKGFFDQ
+917 FDFKTYPKGFFDQ

-948 KSTENYDSD
+948 KATENDDGD

>member
-1 MNNKNSKVLHS
+1 MKDNNVLRS
-12 LLIKNFKSIGNQ
+12 LLIKNFKSIGHP
-24 EKIDFGNLTLL
+24 EKIDFENLTLL

-63 PDTSFPLNGVVQ
+63 SDSSFPLNGVVQ

-88 NSEISIGLLGGDEIS
+88 DSEISIGILGREGND
-103 NSFFQISLDDLGTGR
+103 NLFFQISLEDLGIGG
-118 NILYSKYVHDFLK
+118 NIMNSKYVNDHLIDADGYSLDTAEGYK
-131 DIDEFN
+131 DLHYE
-137 AIDFAEFSKDKL
+137 
-149 YMTKAFEFSYFD
+149 TKAFEFSYFK
-161 TELENKFLLET
+161 TEKENEFILESDLPEN
-172 DIPKDIKNKLEEYIT
+172 IKNKLEEYIVL
-187 FSDFKSENTKY
+187 SDYKSENSKY

-204 NAREYNFLSEESNI
+204 NAKEYDVLAKESII
-218 SPEKINETF
+218 SPENIKETF
-227 SSKFSEMDYE
+227 LNKISETGP
-237 NSVHSFNGV
+237 SFGSSFNGV

-258 TPTELTRSIMSDF
+258 TPTDLNRKIMGSF
-271 ISKFKDLDLENISI
+271 IAKFKDLDLENLSI
-285 DIRDFAYSDEMWSTE
+285 EIRDFAYSGDEMWSE
-300 IEDYME
+300 EEEDYME
-306 FDSNTERNLLI
+306 LDVNTERNLLI
-317 DHILSENLDFPDLG
+317 DHILEDDLDFSGLG
-331 KENLLQIFDKFFK
+331 EESLELVVDKFFE

-356 FEQGFS
+356 FEEGFS
-362 IEMLNELNRFEIE
+362 IEMLNEFNRFEIE
-375 NNTQRKPGLTNIL
+375 NNTQRKSGLTNIL
-388 SAISVSLYGID
+388 SAISVSLYGKD

-406 VRKSTKRRNVVDE
+406 IRKSTKRRNVIDE

-429 LNLDEFKQYGPIQE
+429 LNLDELKQNGPIQE

-451 TLLNNSEEAIYSK
+451 TLLTNSEEAVYDR
-464 FVDISK
+464 FVKISEE
-470 GILSLLDE
+470 ISTLFSE
-478 KIPEDNLWDTA
+478 KISEEELQETA
-489 YDYFISDHEEMDY
+489 YDLFKGDNEDWNSELYDDVLVLSNELEEY
-502 EDDDFRRDQS
+502 WVKAKNEELLSRLSRAENIFKGFLDDFFASD
-512 LYENYY
+512 
-518 EEAKAEELQRRLSNA
+518 
-533 TSMFREF
+533 
-540 LDEFFD
+540 
-546 SSPVE
+546 P
-551 VNTEEL
+551 
-557 SRRLYSSTR
+557 
-566 IFIDFRSLR
+566 IDFKSLR
-575 ESIEKFDTIANFR
+575 ESIDNFDTIENFR

-596 HQQNNEKNLQSIL
+596 HQQNNEKKLQSIL
-609 DSVNKFMGWSY
+609 DSVNKFMEWSY

-626 EQGAKKDTYYI
+626 VQGAKKETYYI
-637 ESKFSIK
+637 DSKFSLK
-644 NLESNLLIIDSMNSL
+644 NLENNLLRIEPENAL
-659 NIVYKKLKDIL
+659 NVVYDRLKHIL

-727 ESPIKNRKTPSE
+727 QSPTKNAKTTSKVKNLDETDDGIKN
-739 KKNPDTIDDLVKNN
+739 NP
-753 ATFKEVNTF
+753 TFKEVNTF

-779 YFEVTNNTERPSQL
+779 YFEVMNNTEKPSQL
-793 DSYIRPVDLEHSV
+793 DSYIRPIDLDHSV

-827 AEKNDI
+827 AEKNDV

-838 PELHLHPG
+838 PELHLHPA

-859 KLGIQII
+859 KLGTQII

-877 VRLRSLEDLD
+877 VRLRSLEDLK
-887 SFSDN
+887 SFKEN

-917 FDFETYPKGFFDQ
+917 FDFQTYPKGFFDQ

-948 KSTENYDSD
+948 KNTDNV
-957 SEEAPF
+957 EEAPF

>member
-1 MNNKNSKVLHS
+1 MKDNNVLRS
-12 LLIKNFKSIGNQ
+12 LLIKNFKSIGHP
-24 EKIDFGNLTLL
+24 EKIDFENLTLL

-63 PDTSFPLNGVVQ
+63 PDSSFPLNGVVQ

-88 NSEISIGLLGGDEIS
+88 DSEISIGILGREGND
-103 NSFFQISLDDLGTGR
+103 NLFFQISLEDLGIGG
-118 NILYSKYVHDFLK
+118 NIMNSKYVNDHLIDADGYSLDTAEGYK
-131 DIDEFN
+131 DLHYE
-137 AIDFAEFSKDKL
+137 
-149 YMTKAFEFSYFD
+149 TKAFEFSYFK
-161 TELENKFLLET
+161 TEKENEFILESDLPEN
-172 DIPKDIKNKLEEYIT
+172 IKNKLEEYIVL
-187 FSDFKSENTKY
+187 SDYKSENSKY

-204 NAREYNFLSEESNI
+204 NAKEYDVLAKESII
-218 SPEKINETF
+218 SPENIKETF
-227 SSKFSEMDYE
+227 LNKISETGP
-237 NSVHSFNGV
+237 SFGSSFNGV

-258 TPTELTRSIMSDF
+258 TPTDLNRKIMGSF
-271 ISKFKDLDLENISI
+271 IAKFKDLDLENLSI
-285 DIRDFAYSDEMWSTE
+285 EIRDFAYSGDEMWSE
-300 IEDYME
+300 EEEDYME
-306 FDSNTERNLLI
+306 LDVNTERNLLI
-317 DHILSENLDFPDLG
+317 DHILEDDLDFSGLG
-331 KENLLQIFDKFFK
+331 EESLELVVDKFFE

-356 FEQGFS
+356 FEEGFS
-362 IEMLNELNRFEIE
+362 IEMLNEFNRFEIE
-375 NNTQRKPGLTNIL
+375 NNTQRKSGLTNIL
-388 SAISVSLYGID
+388 SAISVSLYGKD

-406 VRKSTKRRNVVDE
+406 IRKSTKRRNVIDE

-429 LNLDEFKQYGPIQE
+429 LNLDELKQNGPIQE

-451 TLLNNSEEAIYSK
+451 TLLTNSEEAVYDR
-464 FVDISK
+464 FVKISEE
-470 GILSLLDE
+470 ISTLFSE
-478 KIPEDNLWDTA
+478 KISEEELQETA
-489 YDYFISDHEEMDY
+489 YDLFKGDNEDWNSELYDDVIVLSNELEEY
-502 EDDDFRRDQS
+502 WVKAKNEELLSRLSRAENIFKGFLDDFFASD
-512 LYENYY
+512 
-518 EEAKAEELQRRLSNA
+518 
-533 TSMFREF
+533 
-540 LDEFFD
+540 
-546 SSPVE
+546 P
-551 VNTEEL
+551 
-557 SRRLYSSTR
+557 
-566 IFIDFRSLR
+566 IDFKSLR
-575 ESIEKFDTIANFR
+575 ESIDNFDTIENFR

-596 HQQNNEKNLQSIL
+596 HQQNNEKKLQSIL
-609 DSVNKFMGWSY
+609 DSVNKFMEWSY

-626 EQGAKKDTYYI
+626 VQGAKKETYYI
-637 ESKFSIK
+637 DSKFSLK
-644 NLESNLLIIDSMNSL
+644 NLENNLLRIEPENAL
-659 NIVYKKLKDIL
+659 NVVYDRLKHIL

-727 ESPIKNRKTPSE
+727 QSPTKNAKTTSKVKNLDETDDGIKN
-739 KKNPDTIDDLVKNN
+739 NP
-753 ATFKEVNTF
+753 TFKEVNTF

-779 YFEVTNNTERPSQL
+779 YFEVMNNTEKPSQL
-793 DSYIRPVDLEHSV
+793 DSYIRPIDLDHSV

-827 AEKNDI
+827 AEKNDV

-838 PELHLHPG
+838 PELHLHPA

-859 KLGIQII
+859 KLGTQII

-877 VRLRSLEDLD
+877 VRLRSLEDLK
-887 SFSDN
+887 SFKEN

-917 FDFETYPKGFFDQ
+917 FDFQTYPKGFFDQ

-948 KSTENYDSD
+948 KNTDNV
-957 SEEAPF
+957 EEAPF

>member
-1 MNNKNSKVLHS
+1 MKDKDNKVLRS
-12 LLIKNFKSIGNQ
+12 LLIKNFKSIGSQ
-24 EKIDFGNLTLL
+24 EKIDFENLTLL

-63 PDTSFPLNGVVQ
+63 PDLSFPLNGVVQ
-75 QLGSIENIKNKNS
+75 QLGSIENIKNKNGD
-88 NSEISIGLLGGDEIS
+88 SEISIGLLGREGD
-103 NSFFQISLDDLGTGR
+103 NNLFFQISLDDLGVGG
-118 NILYSKYVHDFLK
+118 NILNSKYVNDHLFDADDYNLDPTVGYEDLWYK
-131 DIDEFN
+131 
-137 AIDFAEFSKDKL
+137 
-149 YMTKAFEFSYFD
+149 TKAFEFSYFN
-161 TELENKFLLET
+161 TEKENKFLIESDLPE
-172 DIPKDIKNKLEEYIT
+172 DIKNKLEEYIVL
-187 FSDFKSENTKY
+187 SDYKSENSKY

-204 NAREYNFLSEESNI
+204 NAKEYDVLAAESII
-218 SPEKINETF
+218 SPENIKETF
-227 SSKFSEMDYE
+227 LNKISETGITHG
-237 NSVHSFNGV
+237 SSFNGV

-258 TPTELTRSIMSDF
+258 TPTDLNRKIMGSF
-271 ISKFKDLDLENISI
+271 IAKFKDLDLENLSI
-285 DIRDFAYSDEMWSTE
+285 EIRDFAYSGDEMWSE
-300 IEDYME
+300 EEEDYME
-306 FDSNTERNLLI
+306 LDVNTEKNLLI
-317 DHILSENLDFPDLG
+317 DHILEDDLDFSGLG
-331 KENLLQIFDKFFK
+331 EESLELVIDKFFE

-356 FEQGFS
+356 FEEGFS
-362 IEMLNELNRFEIE
+362 IEMLNEFNRFEIE
-375 NNTQRKPGLTNIL
+375 NNTQRKSGLTNIL
-388 SAISVSLYGID
+388 SAISVSLYGKD

-406 VRKSTKRRNVVDE
+406 IRKSTKRRNVIDE

-429 LNLDEFKQYGPIQE
+429 LNLDELKQNGPIQE

-451 TLLNNSEEAIYSK
+451 TLLTNSEEAVYDR
-464 FVDISK
+464 FVKISDE
-470 GILSLLDE
+470 ISTLFSE
-478 KIPEDNLWDTA
+478 KISEEELQETA
-489 YDYFISDHEEMDY
+489 YDLFKGDN
-502 EDDDFRRDQS
+502 EDWNSELYDDALVLS
-512 LYENYY
+512 NELEKYY
-518 EEAKAEELQRRLSNA
+518 VEAKNEELLSRLSRAENI
-533 TSMFREF
+533 FKEF
-540 LDEFFD
+540 LDDFFA
-546 SSPVE
+546 SEP
-551 VNTEEL
+551 
-557 SRRLYSSTR
+557 
-566 IFIDFRSLR
+566 IDFKSLR
-575 ESIEKFDTIANFR
+575 ESIEKFDTIENFR

-596 HQQNNEKNLQSIL
+596 HQQNNEKKLQSIL
-609 DSVNKFMGWSY
+609 DSVNKFMEWSY

-626 EQGAKKDTYYI
+626 VKSSKKDTYYI

-644 NLESNLLIIDSMNSL
+644 NLENNLLRIEPENAL
-659 NIVYKKLKDIL
+659 NVVYDRLKHIL

-718 TILPYYEFN
+718 TILPYYELN
-727 ESPIKNRKTPSE
+727 QSPTKDGNTPSDV
-739 KKNPDTIDDLVKNN
+739 KNQDEIDDGVKNN
-753 ATFKEVNTF
+753 PTFKEVNTF

-779 YFEVTNNTERPSQL
+779 YFEVMNNTEKPSQL
-793 DSYIRPVDLEHSV
+793 DSYIRPIDLDHSV

-827 AEKNDI
+827 AEKNDV

-838 PELHLHPG
+838 PELHLHPA

-877 VRLRSLEDLD
+877 VRLRSLEDLK
-887 SFSDN
+887 SFSEN

-917 FDFETYPKGFFDQ
+917 FDFQTYPKGFFDQ

-948 KSTENYDSD
+948 KNTDNGDSNG
-957 SEEAPF
+957 EEAPF

>member
-1 MNNKNSKVLHS
+1 MKDKDNKVLRS
-12 LLIKNFKSIGNQ
+12 LLIKNFKSIGSQ
-24 EKIDFGNLTLL
+24 EKIDFENLTLL

-63 PDTSFPLNGVVQ
+63 PDLSFPLNGVVQ
-75 QLGSIENIKNKNS
+75 QLGSIENIKNKNGD
-88 NSEISIGLLGGDEIS
+88 SEISIGLLGREGD
-103 NSFFQISLDDLGTGR
+103 NNLFFQISLDDLGVGG
-118 NILYSKYVHDFLK
+118 NILNSKYVNDHLFDADDYSLDPTVGYEDLWYK
-131 DIDEFN
+131 
-137 AIDFAEFSKDKL
+137 
-149 YMTKAFEFSYFD
+149 TKAFEFSYFN
-161 TELENKFLLET
+161 TEKENKFLLESEL
-172 DIPKDIKNKLEEYIT
+172 PENIKNKLEEYIVL
-187 FSDFKSENTKY
+187 SDYKSENSKY

-204 NAREYNFLSEESNI
+204 NAMEYDVLGAESII
-218 SPEKINETF
+218 SPENIKETF
-227 SSKFSEMDYE
+227 LNKISETGITHG
-237 NSVHSFNGV
+237 SSFNGV

-258 TPTELTRSIMSDF
+258 TPTDLNRKIMGSF
-271 ISKFKDLDLENISI
+271 IGKFKNLDLENLSI
-285 DIRDFAYSDEMWSTE
+285 EIRDFAYSGDEMWSE
-300 IEDYME
+300 EEEDYME
-306 FDSNTERNLLI
+306 LDVNTERNLLI
-317 DHILSENLDFPDLG
+317 DHILEDDLDFSGLG
-331 KENLLQIFDKFFK
+331 EESLELVIDKFFE

-356 FEQGFS
+356 FEEGFS
-362 IEMLNELNRFEIE
+362 IEMLNEFNRFEIE
-375 NNTQRKPGLTNIL
+375 NNTQRKSGLTNIL
-388 SAISVSLYGID
+388 SAISVSLYGKD

-406 VRKSTKRRNVVDE
+406 IRKSTKRRNVIDE

-429 LNLDEFKQYGPIQE
+429 LNLDELKQNGPIQE

-451 TLLNNSEEAIYSK
+451 TLLTNSEEAVYDR
-464 FVDISK
+464 FVKISEE
-470 GILSLLDE
+470 ISTLFSE
-478 KIPEDNLWDTA
+478 KISEEELQETA
-489 YDYFISDHEEMDY
+489 YDLFKGDN
-502 EDDDFRRDQS
+502 EDWNSELYDDALVLS
-512 LYENYY
+512 NELEKYY
-518 EEAKAEELQRRLSNA
+518 VEAKNEELLSRLSRAENI
-533 TSMFREF
+533 FKEF
-540 LDEFFD
+540 LDDFFA
-546 SSPVE
+546 SEP
-551 VNTEEL
+551 
-557 SRRLYSSTR
+557 
-566 IFIDFRSLR
+566 IDFKSLR
-575 ESIEKFDTIANFR
+575 ESIEKFDTIENFR

-596 HQQNNEKNLQSIL
+596 HQQNNEKKLQSIL
-609 DSVNKFMGWSY
+609 DSVNKFMEWSY

-626 EQGAKKDTYYI
+626 VQSSKKDTYYI

-644 NLESNLLIIDSMNSL
+644 NLENNLLRIEPENAL
-659 NIVYKKLKDIL
+659 NVVYDRLKRIL

-718 TILPYYEFN
+718 TILPYYELN
-727 ESPIKNRKTPSE
+727 QSPTKDGNTPS
-739 KKNPDTIDDLVKNN
+739 DVKNQDEIVDGSKN
-753 ATFKEVNTF
+753 NPTFKEVNTF

-779 YFEVTNNTERPSQL
+779 YFEVMNNTEKPSQL
-793 DSYIRPVDLEHSV
+793 DSYIRPIDLDHSV

-827 AEKNDI
+827 AEKNDV

-838 PELHLHPG
+838 PELHLHPA

-877 VRLRSLEDLD
+877 VRLRSLEDLK
-887 SFSDN
+887 SFSEN

-917 FDFETYPKGFFDQ
+917 FDFQTYPKGFFDQ

-948 KSTENYDSD
+948 KNTDNGDSNG
-957 SEEAPF
+957 EEAPF

>member
-1 MNNKNSKVLHS
+1 MKNKNSKVLHS

-88 NSEISIGLLGGDEIS
+88 NSEISVGLLGRDEIS
-103 NSFFQISLDDLGTGR
+103 NLFFQISLDDLGTGR
-118 NILYSKYVHDFLK
+118 NILHSKYVLNFLK
-131 DIDEFN
+131 DPDELGIDSVET
-137 AIDFAEFSKDKL
+137 SKDKL
-149 YMTKAFEFSYFD
+149 YMTNAFEFSYFE
-161 TELENKFLLET
+161 TELENKFVLEH
-172 DIPKDIKNKLEEYIT
+172 DIPDDIKNKLEEYIV
-187 FSDFKSENTKY
+187 FSDSKSENSKY

-204 NAREYNFLSEESNI
+204 NAREYYFASEESTI
-218 SPEKINETF
+218 SPEIIKEVFSKKI
-227 SSKFSEMDYE
+227 SEMNFESTD
-237 NSVHSFNGV
+237 HSFNGV

-258 TPTELTRSIMSDF
+258 TPKELTRSIMSDF
-271 ISKFKDLDLENISI
+271 ITKFKDLDLENLSI
-285 DIRDFAYSDEMWSTE
+285 DIRDFAYSDEMWSE
-300 IEDYME
+300 EAEDFIELDV
-306 FDSNTERNLLI
+306 NTERNLLI
-317 DHILSENLDFPDLG
+317 DHIFSENLDFPDLD
-331 KENLLQIFDKFFK
+331 KENLLRIVDKFFG

-356 FEQGFS
+356 FELGFS

-406 VRKSTKRRNVVDE
+406 VRKSSKRRNVVDE
-419 LLPIIFLYNI
+419 LLPVIFLYNI
-429 LNLDEFKQYGPIQE
+429 LNLDEFKKYGPIQE

-451 TLLNNSEEAIYSK
+451 TLLNNSEEAIYNK
-464 FVDISK
+464 FVDISE

-478 KIPEDNLWDTA
+478 EISEDELRDTA
-489 YDYFISDHEEMDY
+489 YDYFISAN
-502 EDDDFRRDQS
+502 EDWDSEYGDIPESS
-512 LYENYY
+512 LLEYY
-518 EEAKAEELQRRLSNA
+518 SEAKVEELSRRLSNA
-533 TSMFREF
+533 GSIFRDF

-546 SSPVE
+546 SDP
-551 VNTEEL
+551 
-557 SRRLYSSTR
+557 
-566 IFIDFRSLR
+566 IDFKSLR
-575 ESIEKFDTIANFR
+575 ESIEKFDTIENFR

-596 HQQNNEKNLQSIL
+596 HQQNNEKKLQHIL

-626 EQGAKKDTYYI
+626 EKGEKKDKYYI

-644 NLESNLLIIDSMNSL
+644 NLESNLLIIEPENSL

-689 NIYPEII
+689 IIYPEII

-711 NKNKKII
+711 NKNKNII
-718 TILPYYEFN
+718 TILPYYEYKEKLTKNNNTFFEN
-727 ESPIKNRKTPSE
+727 E
-739 KKNPDTIDDLVKNN
+739 NPDTIDDLVKNK

-769 WWIKY
+769 WWISY

-779 YFEVTNNTERPSQL
+779 YFEVINNAEKPSQL

-877 VRLRSLEDLD
+877 VRLRSLEDMD
-887 SFSDN
+887 SFSEN

-948 KSTENYDSD
+948 KATENDDGD

>member
-1 MNNKNSKVLHS
+1 MKDNKVLRS
-12 LLIKNFKSIGNQ
+12 LLIKNFKSIGSQ
-24 EKIDFGNLTLL
+24 EKIDFENLTLL

-63 PDTSFPLNGVVQ
+63 PDLSFPLNGVVQ
-75 QLGSIENIKNKNS
+75 QLGSIENIKNKNGD
-88 NSEISIGLLGGDEIS
+88 SEISIGLLGREGD
-103 NSFFQISLDDLGTGR
+103 NNLFFQISLDDLGVGG
-118 NILYSKYVHDFLK
+118 NILNSKYVNDHLFDADDYSLDPTVGYEDLWYK
-131 DIDEFN
+131 
-137 AIDFAEFSKDKL
+137 
-149 YMTKAFEFSYFD
+149 TKAFEFSYFN
-161 TELENKFLLET
+161 TEKENKFLLES
-172 DIPKDIKNKLEEYIT
+172 DLPENIKNKLEEYIVL
-187 FSDFKSENTKY
+187 SDYKSENSKY

-204 NAREYNFLSEESNI
+204 NAMEYDVLGAESII
-218 SPEKINETF
+218 SPENIKETF
-227 SSKFSEMDYE
+227 LNKISETGITHG
-237 NSVHSFNGV
+237 SSFNGV

-258 TPTELTRSIMSDF
+258 TPTDLNRKIMGSF
-271 ISKFKDLDLENISI
+271 IGKFKNLDLENLSI
-285 DIRDFAYSDEMWSTE
+285 EIRDFAYSGDEMWSE
-300 IEDYME
+300 EEEDYME
-306 FDSNTERNLLI
+306 LDVNTERNLLI
-317 DHILSENLDFPDLG
+317 DHILEDELDFSGLG
-331 KENLLQIFDKFFK
+331 EESLELVIDKFFE

-356 FEQGFS
+356 FEEGFS
-362 IEMLNELNRFEIE
+362 IEMLNEFNRFEIE
-375 NNTQRKPGLTNIL
+375 NNTQRKSGLTNIL
-388 SAISVSLYGID
+388 SAISVSLYGKD

-406 VRKSTKRRNVVDE
+406 IRKSTKRRNVIDE

-429 LNLDEFKQYGPIQE
+429 LNLDELKQNGPIQE

-451 TLLNNSEEAIYSK
+451 TLLTNSEEAVYDR
-464 FVDISK
+464 FVKISEE
-470 GILSLLDE
+470 ISTLFSE
-478 KIPEDNLWDTA
+478 KISEEELQETA
-489 YDYFISDHEEMDY
+489 YDLFKGDN
-502 EDDDFRRDQS
+502 EDWNSELYDDALVLS
-512 LYENYY
+512 NELEKYY
-518 EEAKAEELQRRLSNA
+518 VEAKNEELLSRLSRAENI
-533 TSMFREF
+533 FKEF
-540 LDEFFD
+540 LDDFFA
-546 SSPVE
+546 SEP
-551 VNTEEL
+551 
-557 SRRLYSSTR
+557 
-566 IFIDFRSLR
+566 IDFKSLR
-575 ESIEKFDTIANFR
+575 ESIEKFDTIENFR

-596 HQQNNEKNLQSIL
+596 HQQNNEKKLQSIL
-609 DSVNKFMGWSY
+609 DSVNKFMEWSY

-626 EQGAKKDTYYI
+626 VQSSKKDTYFI

-644 NLESNLLIIDSMNSL
+644 NLENNLLRIEPENEL
-659 NIVYKKLKDIL
+659 NVVYDRLKSIL

-718 TILPYYEFN
+718 TILPYYELN
-727 ESPIKNRKTPSE
+727 QSPTKDGNTPS
-739 KKNPDTIDDLVKNN
+739 DVKNQDEIVDGSKN
-753 ATFKEVNTF
+753 NPTFKEVNTF

-779 YFEVTNNTERPSQL
+779 YFEVMNNTEKPSQL
-793 DSYIRPVDLEHSV
+793 DSYIRPIDLDHSV

-827 AEKNDI
+827 AEKNDV

-838 PELHLHPG
+838 PELHLHPA

-877 VRLRSLEDLD
+877 VRLRSLEDLK
-887 SFSDN
+887 SFSEN

-917 FDFETYPKGFFDQ
+917 FDFQTYPKGFFDQ

-948 KSTENYDSD
+948 KNTDNGDSNA
-957 SEEAPF
+957 EEAPF

>member
-1 MNNKNSKVLHS
+1 MKDKDNKVLRS
-12 LLIKNFKSIGNQ
+12 LLIKNFKSIGSQ
-24 EKIDFGNLTLL
+24 EKIDFENLTLL

-63 PDTSFPLNGVVQ
+63 PDLSFPLNGVVQ
-75 QLGSIENIKNKNS
+75 QLGSIENIKNKNGD
-88 NSEISIGLLGGDEIS
+88 SEISIGLLGREGD
-103 NSFFQISLDDLGTGR
+103 NNLFFQISLDDLGVGG
-118 NILYSKYVHDFLK
+118 NILNSKYVNDHLFDADDYSLDPTVGYEDLWYK
-131 DIDEFN
+131 
-137 AIDFAEFSKDKL
+137 
-149 YMTKAFEFSYFD
+149 TKAFEFSYFN
-161 TELENKFLLET
+161 TEKENKFLLES
-172 DIPKDIKNKLEEYIT
+172 DLPENIKNKLEEYIVL
-187 FSDFKSENTKY
+187 SDYKSENSKY

-204 NAREYNFLSEESNI
+204 NAMEYDVLGAESII
-218 SPEKINETF
+218 SPENIKETF
-227 SSKFSEMDYE
+227 LNKISETGITHG
-237 NSVHSFNGV
+237 SSFNGV

-258 TPTELTRSIMSDF
+258 TPTDLNRKIMGSF
-271 ISKFKDLDLENISI
+271 IGKFKNLDLENLSI
-285 DIRDFAYSDEMWSTE
+285 EIRDFAYSGDEMWSE
-300 IEDYME
+300 EEEDYME
-306 FDSNTERNLLI
+306 LDVNTERNLLI
-317 DHILSENLDFPDLG
+317 DHILEDELDFSGLG
-331 KENLLQIFDKFFK
+331 EESLELVIDKFFE

-356 FEQGFS
+356 FEEGFS
-362 IEMLNELNRFEIE
+362 IEMLNEFNRFEIE
-375 NNTQRKPGLTNIL
+375 NNTQRKSGLTNIL
-388 SAISVSLYGID
+388 SAISVSLYGKD

-406 VRKSTKRRNVVDE
+406 IRKSTKRRNVIDE

-429 LNLDEFKQYGPIQE
+429 LNLDELKQNGPIQE

-451 TLLNNSEEAIYSK
+451 TLLTNSEEAVYDR
-464 FVDISK
+464 FVKISEE
-470 GILSLLDE
+470 ISTLFSE
-478 KIPEDNLWDTA
+478 KISEEELQETA
-489 YDYFISDHEEMDY
+489 YDLFKGDN
-502 EDDDFRRDQS
+502 EDWNSELYDDALVLS
-512 LYENYY
+512 NELEKYY
-518 EEAKAEELQRRLSNA
+518 VEAKNEELLSRLSRAENI
-533 TSMFREF
+533 FKEF
-540 LDEFFD
+540 LDDFFA
-546 SSPVE
+546 SEP
-551 VNTEEL
+551 
-557 SRRLYSSTR
+557 
-566 IFIDFRSLR
+566 IDFKSLR
-575 ESIEKFDTIANFR
+575 ESIEKFDTIENFR

-596 HQQNNEKNLQSIL
+596 HQQNNEKKLQSIL
-609 DSVNKFMGWSY
+609 DSVNKFMEWSY

-626 EQGAKKDTYYI
+626 VQSSKKDTYYI

-644 NLESNLLIIDSMNSL
+644 NLENNLLRIEPENEL
-659 NIVYKKLKDIL
+659 NVVYDRLKRIL

-718 TILPYYEFN
+718 TILPYYELN
-727 ESPIKNRKTPSE
+727 QSPTKDGNTPS
-739 KKNPDTIDDLVKNN
+739 DVKNQDEIVDGSKN
-753 ATFKEVNTF
+753 NPTFKEVNTF

-779 YFEVTNNTERPSQL
+779 YFEVMNNTEKPSQL
-793 DSYIRPVDLEHSV
+793 DSYIRPIDLDHSV

-827 AEKNDI
+827 AEKNDV

-838 PELHLHPG
+838 PELHLHPA

-877 VRLRSLEDLD
+877 VRLRSLEDLK
-887 SFSDN
+887 SFSEN

-917 FDFETYPKGFFDQ
+917 FDFQTYPKGFFDQ

-948 KSTENYDSD
+948 KNTDNGDSNA
-957 SEEAPF
+957 EEAPF

>member
-1 MNNKNSKVLHS
+1 MKDKDNKVLRS
-12 LLIKNFKSIGNQ
+12 LLIKNFKSIGSQ
-24 EKIDFGNLTLL
+24 EKIDFENLTLL

-63 PDTSFPLNGVVQ
+63 PDLSFPLNGVVQ
-75 QLGSIENIKNKNS
+75 QLGSIENIKNKNGD
-88 NSEISIGLLGGDEIS
+88 SEISIGLLGREGD
-103 NSFFQISLDDLGTGR
+103 NNLFFQISLDDLGVGG
-118 NILYSKYVHDFLK
+118 NILNSKYVNDHLFDADDYSLDPTVGYEDLWYK
-131 DIDEFN
+131 
-137 AIDFAEFSKDKL
+137 
-149 YMTKAFEFSYFD
+149 TKAFEFSYFN
-161 TELENKFLLET
+161 TEKENKFLLESEL
-172 DIPKDIKNKLEEYIT
+172 PENIKNKLEEYIVL
-187 FSDFKSENTKY
+187 SDYKSENSKY

-204 NAREYNFLSEESNI
+204 NAMEYDVLGAESII
-218 SPEKINETF
+218 SPENIKETF
-227 SSKFSEMDYE
+227 LNKISETGITHG
-237 NSVHSFNGV
+237 SSFNGV

-258 TPTELTRSIMSDF
+258 TPTDLNRKIMGSF
-271 ISKFKDLDLENISI
+271 IGKFKNLDLENLSI
-285 DIRDFAYSDEMWSTE
+285 EIRDFAYSGDEMWSE
-300 IEDYME
+300 EEEDYME
-306 FDSNTERNLLI
+306 LDVNTEKNLLI
-317 DHILSENLDFPDLG
+317 DHILEDDLDFSGLG
-331 KENLLQIFDKFFK
+331 EESLELVIDKFFE

-356 FEQGFS
+356 FEEGFS
-362 IEMLNELNRFEIE
+362 IEMLNEFNRFEIE
-375 NNTQRKPGLTNIL
+375 NNTQRKSGLTNIL
-388 SAISVSLYGID
+388 SAISVSLYGKD

-406 VRKSTKRRNVVDE
+406 IRKSTKRRNVIDE

-429 LNLDEFKQYGPIQE
+429 LNLDELKQNGPIQE

-451 TLLNNSEEAIYSK
+451 TLLTNSEEAVYDR
-464 FVDISK
+464 FVKISDE
-470 GILSLLDE
+470 ISTLFSE
-478 KIPEDNLWDTA
+478 KISEEELQETA
-489 YDYFISDHEEMDY
+489 YDLFKGDN
-502 EDDDFRRDQS
+502 EDWNSELYDDALVLS
-512 LYENYY
+512 NELEKYY
-518 EEAKAEELQRRLSNA
+518 VEAKNEELLSRLSRAENI
-533 TSMFREF
+533 FKEF
-540 LDEFFD
+540 LDDFFA
-546 SSPVE
+546 SEP
-551 VNTEEL
+551 
-557 SRRLYSSTR
+557 
-566 IFIDFRSLR
+566 IDFKSLR
-575 ESIEKFDTIANFR
+575 ESIEKFDTIENFR

-596 HQQNNEKNLQSIL
+596 HQQNNEKKLQSIL
-609 DSVNKFMGWSY
+609 DSVNKFMEWSY

-626 EQGAKKDTYYI
+626 VQSSKKDTYYI

-644 NLESNLLIIDSMNSL
+644 NLENNLLRIEPENAL
-659 NIVYKKLKDIL
+659 NVVYDRLKHIL

-718 TILPYYEFN
+718 TILPYYELN
-727 ESPIKNRKTPSE
+727 QSPTKDGNTPSDV
-739 KKNPDTIDDLVKNN
+739 KNQDEIDDGVKNN
-753 ATFKEVNTF
+753 PTFKEVNTF

-779 YFEVTNNTERPSQL
+779 YFEVMNNTEKPSQL
-793 DSYIRPVDLEHSV
+793 DSYIRPIDLDHSV

-827 AEKNDI
+827 AEKNDV

-838 PELHLHPG
+838 PELHLHPA

-877 VRLRSLEDLD
+877 VRLRSLEDLK
-887 SFSDN
+887 SFSEN

-917 FDFETYPKGFFDQ
+917 FDFQTYPKGFFDQ

-948 KSTENYDSD
+948 KNTYNGDSNA
-957 SEEAPF
+957 EEAPF

>member
-1 MNNKNSKVLHS
+1 MKDKDNKVLRS
-12 LLIKNFKSIGNQ
+12 LLIKNFKSIGSQ
-24 EKIDFGNLTLL
+24 EKIDFENLTLL

-63 PDTSFPLNGVVQ
+63 PDLSFPLNGVVQ
-75 QLGSIENIKNKNS
+75 QLGSIENIKNKNGD
-88 NSEISIGLLGGDEIS
+88 SEISIGLLGREGD
-103 NSFFQISLDDLGTGR
+103 NNLFFQISLDDLGVGG
-118 NILYSKYVHDFLK
+118 NILNSKYVNDHLFDADDYSLDPTVGYEDLWYK
-131 DIDEFN
+131 
-137 AIDFAEFSKDKL
+137 
-149 YMTKAFEFSYFD
+149 TKAFEFSYFN
-161 TELENKFLLET
+161 TEKENKFLIESDLPE
-172 DIPKDIKNKLEEYIT
+172 DIKNKLEEYIVL
-187 FSDFKSENTKY
+187 SDYKSENSKY

-204 NAREYNFLSEESNI
+204 NAMEYDVLGAESII
-218 SPEKINETF
+218 SPENIKETF
-227 SSKFSEMDYE
+227 LNKISETGITHG
-237 NSVHSFNGV
+237 SSFNGV

-258 TPTELTRSIMSDF
+258 TPTDLNRKIMGSF
-271 ISKFKDLDLENISI
+271 IAKFKDLDLENLSI
-285 DIRDFAYSDEMWSTE
+285 EIRDFAYSGDEMWSE
-300 IEDYME
+300 EEEDYME
-306 FDSNTERNLLI
+306 LDVNTEKNLLI
-317 DHILSENLDFPDLG
+317 DHILEDDLDFSGLG
-331 KENLLQIFDKFFK
+331 EESLELVIDKFFE

-356 FEQGFS
+356 FEEGFS
-362 IEMLNELNRFEIE
+362 IEMLNEFNRFEIE
-375 NNTQRKPGLTNIL
+375 NNTQRKSGLTNIL
-388 SAISVSLYGID
+388 SAISVSLYGKD

-406 VRKSTKRRNVVDE
+406 IRKSTKRRNVIDE

-429 LNLDEFKQYGPIQE
+429 LNLDELKQNGPIQE

-451 TLLNNSEEAIYSK
+451 TLLTNSEEAVYDR
-464 FVDISK
+464 FVKISEE
-470 GILSLLDE
+470 ISTLFSE
-478 KIPEDNLWDTA
+478 KISEEELQETA
-489 YDYFISDHEEMDY
+489 YDLFKGDN
-502 EDDDFRRDQS
+502 EDWNSELYDDALVLS
-512 LYENYY
+512 NELEKYY
-518 EEAKAEELQRRLSNA
+518 VEAKNEELLSRLSRAENI
-533 TSMFREF
+533 FKEF
-540 LDEFFD
+540 LDDFFA
-546 SSPVE
+546 SEP
-551 VNTEEL
+551 
-557 SRRLYSSTR
+557 
-566 IFIDFRSLR
+566 IDFKSLR
-575 ESIEKFDTIANFR
+575 ESIEKFDTIENFR

-596 HQQNNEKNLQSIL
+596 HQQNNEKKLQSIL
-609 DSVNKFMGWSY
+609 DSVNKFMEWSY

-626 EQGAKKDTYYI
+626 VQSSKKDTYYI

-644 NLESNLLIIDSMNSL
+644 NLENNLLRIEPENAL
-659 NIVYKKLKDIL
+659 NVVYDRLKRIL

-718 TILPYYEFN
+718 TILPYYELN
-727 ESPIKNRKTPSE
+727 QSPTKDGNTPS
-739 KKNPDTIDDLVKNN
+739 DVKNQDEIVDGSKN
-753 ATFKEVNTF
+753 NPTFKEVNTF

-779 YFEVTNNTERPSQL
+779 YFEVMNNTEKPSQL
-793 DSYIRPVDLEHSV
+793 DSYIRPIDLDHSV

-827 AEKNDI
+827 AEKNDV

-838 PELHLHPG
+838 PELHLHPA

-877 VRLRSLEDLD
+877 VRLRSLEDLK
-887 SFSDN
+887 SFSEN

-917 FDFETYPKGFFDQ
+917 FDFQTYPKGFFDQ

-948 KSTENYDSD
+948 KNTDNGDSNG
-957 SEEAPF
+957 EEAPF

>member
-1 MNNKNSKVLHS
+1 MKDNNVLRS
-12 LLIKNFKSIGNQ
+12 LLIKNFKSIGHP
-24 EKIDFGNLTLL
+24 EKIDFENLTLL

-63 PDTSFPLNGVVQ
+63 PDSSFPLNGVVQ

-88 NSEISIGLLGGDEIS
+88 DSEISIGILGREGND
-103 NSFFQISLDDLGTGR
+103 NLFFQISLEDLGIGG
-118 NILYSKYVHDFLK
+118 NIMNSKYVNDHLIDADGYSLDTAEGYK
-131 DIDEFN
+131 DLHYE
-137 AIDFAEFSKDKL
+137 
-149 YMTKAFEFSYFD
+149 TKAFEFSYFK
-161 TELENKFLLET
+161 TEKENEFILESDLPEN
-172 DIPKDIKNKLEEYIT
+172 IKNKLEEYIVL
-187 FSDFKSENTKY
+187 SDYKSENSKY

-204 NAREYNFLSEESNI
+204 NAKEYDVLAKESII
-218 SPEKINETF
+218 SPENIKETF
-227 SSKFSEMDYE
+227 LNKISETGP
-237 NSVHSFNGV
+237 SFGSSFNGV

-258 TPTELTRSIMSDF
+258 TPTDLNRKIMGSF
-271 ISKFKDLDLENISI
+271 IAKFKDLDLENLSI
-285 DIRDFAYSDEMWSTE
+285 EIRDFAYSGDEMWSE
-300 IEDYME
+300 EEEDYME
-306 FDSNTERNLLI
+306 LDVNTERNLLI
-317 DHILSENLDFPDLG
+317 DHILEDDLDFSGLG
-331 KENLLQIFDKFFK
+331 EESLELVVDKFFE

-356 FEQGFS
+356 FEEGFS
-362 IEMLNELNRFEIE
+362 IEMLNEFNRFEIE
-375 NNTQRKPGLTNIL
+375 NNTQRKSGLTNIL
-388 SAISVSLYGID
+388 SAISVSLYGKD

-406 VRKSTKRRNVVDE
+406 IRKSTKRRNVIDE

-429 LNLDEFKQYGPIQE
+429 LNLDELKQNGPIQE

-451 TLLNNSEEAIYSK
+451 TLLTNSEEAVYDR
-464 FVDISK
+464 FVKISEE
-470 GILSLLDE
+470 ISTLFSE
-478 KIPEDNLWDTA
+478 KISEEELQETA
-489 YDYFISDHEEMDY
+489 YDLFKGDNEDWNSELYDDVLVLSNELEEY
-502 EDDDFRRDQS
+502 WVKAKNEELLSRLSRAENIFKGFLDDFFASD
-512 LYENYY
+512 
-518 EEAKAEELQRRLSNA
+518 
-533 TSMFREF
+533 
-540 LDEFFD
+540 
-546 SSPVE
+546 P
-551 VNTEEL
+551 
-557 SRRLYSSTR
+557 
-566 IFIDFRSLR
+566 IDFKSLR
-575 ESIEKFDTIANFR
+575 ESIDNFDTIENFR

-596 HQQNNEKNLQSIL
+596 HQQNNEKKLQSIL
-609 DSVNKFMGWSY
+609 DSVNKFMEWSC

-626 EQGAKKDTYYI
+626 VQGAKKETYYI
-637 ESKFSIK
+637 DSKFSLK
-644 NLESNLLIIDSMNSL
+644 NLENNLLRIEPENAL
-659 NIVYKKLKDIL
+659 NVVYDRLKHIL

-727 ESPIKNRKTPSE
+727 QSPTKNAKTTSKVKNLDETDDGIKN
-739 KKNPDTIDDLVKNN
+739 NP
-753 ATFKEVNTF
+753 TFKEVNTF

-779 YFEVTNNTERPSQL
+779 YFEVMNNTEKPSQL
-793 DSYIRPVDLEHSV
+793 DSYIRPIDLDHSV

-827 AEKNDI
+827 AEKNDV

-838 PELHLHPG
+838 PELHLHPA

-859 KLGIQII
+859 KLGTQII

-877 VRLRSLEDLD
+877 VRLRSLEDLK
-887 SFSDN
+887 SFKEN

-917 FDFETYPKGFFDQ
+917 FDFQTYPKGFFDQ

-948 KSTENYDSD
+948 KNTDNV
-957 SEEAPF
+957 EEAPF

>member
-1 MNNKNSKVLHS
+1 MKDKDNKVLRS
-12 LLIKNFKSIGNQ
+12 LLIKNFKSIGSQ
-24 EKIDFGNLTLL
+24 EKIDFENLTLL

-63 PDTSFPLNGVVQ
+63 PDLSFPLNGVVQ
-75 QLGSIENIKNKNS
+75 QLGSIENIKNKNGD
-88 NSEISIGLLGGDEIS
+88 SEISIGLLGREGD
-103 NSFFQISLDDLGTGR
+103 NNLFFQISLDDLGVGG
-118 NILYSKYVHDFLK
+118 NILNSKYVNDHLFDADEYSLDPAVGYK
-131 DIDEFN
+131 DLWY
-137 AIDFAEFSKDKL
+137 K
-149 YMTKAFEFSYFD
+149 TKAFEFSYFN
-161 TELENKFLLET
+161 TEKENKFLLESEL
-172 DIPKDIKNKLEEYIT
+172 PENIKNKLEEYIVL
-187 FSDFKSENTKY
+187 SDYKSENSKY

-204 NAREYNFLSEESNI
+204 NAMEYDVLGAESII
-218 SPEKINETF
+218 SPENIKETF
-227 SSKFSEMDYE
+227 LNKISETGITHG
-237 NSVHSFNGV
+237 SSFNGV

-258 TPTELTRSIMSDF
+258 TPTDLNRKIMGSF
-271 ISKFKDLDLENISI
+271 IGKFKNLDLENLSI
-285 DIRDFAYSDEMWSTE
+285 EIRDFAYSGDEMWSE
-300 IEDYME
+300 EEEDYME
-306 FDSNTERNLLI
+306 LDVNTERNLLI
-317 DHILSENLDFPDLG
+317 DHILEDELDFSGLG
-331 KENLLQIFDKFFK
+331 EESLELVIDKFFE

-356 FEQGFS
+356 FEEGFS
-362 IEMLNELNRFEIE
+362 IEMLNEFNRFEIE
-375 NNTQRKPGLTNIL
+375 NNTQRKSGLTNIL
-388 SAISVSLYGID
+388 SAISVSLYGKD

-406 VRKSTKRRNVVDE
+406 IRKSTKRRNVIDE

-429 LNLDEFKQYGPIQE
+429 LNLDELKQNGPIQE

-451 TLLNNSEEAIYSK
+451 TLLTNSEEAVYDR
-464 FVDISK
+464 FVKISEE
-470 GILSLLDE
+470 ISTLFSE
-478 KIPEDNLWDTA
+478 KISEEELQETA
-489 YDYFISDHEEMDY
+489 YDLFKGDN
-502 EDDDFRRDQS
+502 EDWNSELYDDALVLS
-512 LYENYY
+512 NELEKYY
-518 EEAKAEELQRRLSNA
+518 VEAKNEELLSRLSRAENI
-533 TSMFREF
+533 FKEF
-540 LDEFFD
+540 LDDFFA
-546 SSPVE
+546 SEP
-551 VNTEEL
+551 
-557 SRRLYSSTR
+557 
-566 IFIDFRSLR
+566 IDFKSLR
-575 ESIEKFDTIANFR
+575 ESIEKFDTIENFR

-596 HQQNNEKNLQSIL
+596 HQQNNEKKLQSIL
-609 DSVNKFMGWSY
+609 DSVNKFMEWSY

-626 EQGAKKDTYYI
+626 VQSSKKDTYYI

-644 NLESNLLIIDSMNSL
+644 NLENNLLRIEPENAL
-659 NIVYKKLKDIL
+659 NVVYDRLKHIL

-718 TILPYYEFN
+718 TILPYYEFKQ
-727 ESPIKNRKTPSE
+727 SPTKDGNTPS
-739 KKNPDTIDDLVKNN
+739 DVKNQDEIVDGSKN
-753 ATFKEVNTF
+753 NPTFKEVNTF

-779 YFEVTNNTERPSQL
+779 YFEVMNNTEKPSQL
-793 DSYIRPVDLEHSV
+793 DSYIRPIDLDHSV

-827 AEKNDI
+827 AEKNDV

-838 PELHLHPG
+838 PELHLHPA

-877 VRLRSLEDLD
+877 VRLRSLEDLK
-887 SFSDN
+887 SFSEN

-917 FDFETYPKGFFDQ
+917 FDFQTYPKGFFDQ

-948 KSTENYDSD
+948 KNTYNGDSNA
-957 SEEAPF
+957 EEAPF